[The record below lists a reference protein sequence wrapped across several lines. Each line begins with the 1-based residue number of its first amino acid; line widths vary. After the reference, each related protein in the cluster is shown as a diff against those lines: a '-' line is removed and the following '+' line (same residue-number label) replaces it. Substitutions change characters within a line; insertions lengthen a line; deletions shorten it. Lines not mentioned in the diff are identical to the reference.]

1 MDSNSDIF
9 NTSEQKKIPEIMEML
24 EKLDDVDFFVNDRTL
39 DEKNKK
45 IVNFT
50 EKINKAIQVLIKSYI
65 MCLKLLHKILKLSK
79 KMETETKNFSARIDK
94 LKKYKGQLDGLVK
107 RSAESIKKLMNVKK
121 QISFKL
127 ISGELSEDIMYTRD
141 IVKIF
146 NISKIKDIR
155 KRIDEIIKSKEDYL
169 SYLN

>member
-1 MDSNSDIF
+1 MDSNSVSF

-65 MCLKLLHKILKLSK
+65 MCLKLLHNQHPLQHL
-79 KMETETKNFSARIDK
+79 
-94 LKKYKGQLDGLVK
+94 QLLFFLG
-107 RSAESIKKLMNVKK
+107 
-121 QISFKL
+121 F
-127 ISGELSEDIMYTRD
+127 Y
-141 IVKIF
+141 
-146 NISKIKDIR
+146 
-155 KRIDEIIKSKEDYL
+155 
-169 SYLN
+169 